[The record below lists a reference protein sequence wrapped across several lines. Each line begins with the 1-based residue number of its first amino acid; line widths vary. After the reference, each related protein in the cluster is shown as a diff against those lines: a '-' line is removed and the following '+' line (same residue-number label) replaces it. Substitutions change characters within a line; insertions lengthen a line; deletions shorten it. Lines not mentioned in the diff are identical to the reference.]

1 MCAGSRCWERRKR
14 QGAAACQVPVG
25 GAGARPASAAPS
37 GRGSAG
43 RQTVLV
49 VPSTLTS
56 EVTPSLSRS
65 PPSLRGEPPL
75 GGQSTFRSPTWG
87 PLALLLKL
95 LGGGDPPKSLHPD
108 FRSTLPQPGLPG
120 KKESEP
126 LGRSV
131 PGTPRVPQASAPDWA
146 WVWAL
151 PMEVNRLCESGPL
164 MSSLPLR
171 QRVRPAVRG
180 KEERAPCD
188 LLMVQGRRLG
198 SCTALWASGSDT
210 RTVLMLPSAHHV

>member
-1 MCAGSRCWERRKR
+1 MLSPCTFAGEWGRKHAVCAGSRCLERWKR

-49 VPSTLTS
+49 VPSPLTS

-95 LGGGDPPKSLHPD
+95 LGGGAHQNH
-108 FRSTLPQPGLPG
+108 STQ
-120 KKESEP
+120 
-126 LGRSV
+126 
-131 PGTPRVPQASAPDWA
+131 T
-146 WVWAL
+146 
-151 PMEVNRLCESGPL
+151 SGPP
-164 MSSLPLR
+164 SLG
-171 QRVRPAVRG
+171 QA
-180 KEERAPCD
+180 C
-188 LLMVQGRRLG
+188 QGRRSLSHWGALCLTHHGCPKRLPLTGLG
-198 SCTALWASGSDT
+198 SGRCPWW
-210 RTVLMLPSAHHV
+210 